1 MVRYA
6 WPVLRRFAAVAFV
19 LSTLLLAVGAAS
31 SLADSSP
38 GSGPFAQFRACMKT
52 NGAPVLVRHKRL
64 SDADRAALKKAFAA
78 CKGLLPAHKKNAGEH
93 GGNGDGGNKS
103 GHTFTRP
110 TAAQITDFTAC
121 MASKGFSR
129 DKTDTSKRPDFR
141 DPAVRSAFKAAL
153 TACWPLLKPASNG

>member
-1 MVRYA
+1 M
-6 WPVLRRFAAVAFV
+6 AVV
-19 LSTLLLAVGAAS
+19 LSTLLLAVGVAS

-52 NGAPVLVRHKRL
+52 NGAPPLVRHKRL
-64 SDADRAALKKAFAA
+64 SEADRAALKKAFAA
-78 CKGLLPAHKKNAGEH
+78 CKGLLPAPKKNAGKH
-93 GGNGDGGNKS
+93 WSKGQGGHTS

-110 TAAQITDFTAC
+110 TAAQVTAFTAC

-129 DKTDTSKRPDFR
+129 DTTDPSKRPDFR